1 MSRHVLVIG
10 CGLLGVSTAYF
21 LRRHGL
27 RVTVVDRSDGP
38 GRETSYANGALLHTS
53 LVDPWNAPGVLGQL
67 IHSIGREDS
76 ALLLRLRALPS
87 LLGWGLSFIRE
98 SRQARH
104 HANTLSNAAL
114 ASYSRQMMERL
125 RIETGIEYQQWFPG
139 TLLIF
144 RDEHSYAGALHR
156 MRALGARGIRARA
169 YSPAELATL
178 EPALSPVRGE
188 LVGGIH
194 YLDDEGGDAF
204 LFCTQLARAA
214 CRIGVEFAFG
224 TRVDCLQ
231 PDGRRL
237 RSVNCGGYTIEAD
250 AFVIAAGS
258 YSAELVAPLGIRLPI
273 RPVKGYS
280 ITVRRG
286 TSLAAPRLPVIDHAL
301 HTAIVPVGSDR
312 VRIAGTAEFAGHDL
326 SIPRARIDNLVTML
340 KRILPDFS
348 SELQLDDIEPWTGLR
363 PVSVDGV
370 PVLGRTSI
378 PNLYLNTGHGH
389 LGWTLAA
396 GSGRAVADVVAG
408 MNPALSMDPY
418 DPNRF

>member
-1 MSRHVLVIG
+1 MRRHVLVIG

-27 RVTVVDRSDGP
+27 QVTVVDRSGGP
-38 GRETSYANGALLHTS
+38 ARETSYANGALLHTS

-67 IHSIGREDS
+67 VRSIGREDS

-98 SRQARH
+98 SSHARH
-104 HANTLSNAAL
+104 QVNTLSNAAL

-125 RIETGIEYQQWFPG
+125 RIETAIEYQQWFPG

-144 RDEHSYAGALHR
+144 RNEASFAGALQR
-156 MRALGARGIRARA
+156 MRSLEASGIRARA
-169 YSPAELATL
+169 CSPAEVTAL
-178 EPALSPVRGE
+178 EPALSPVQSE
-188 LVGGIH
+188 LAGGIH

-204 LFCTQLARAA
+204 VFCTQLARAA
-214 CRIGVEFAFG
+214 RRMGVEFVFG
-224 TRVDCLQ
+224 TQVDCLRT
-231 PDGRRL
+231 DGGRL
-237 RSVNCGGYTIEAD
+237 RSVNCGGRTIEAD

-258 YSAELVAPLGIRLPI
+258 YSAELVEPLGIRLPI

-286 TSLAAPRLPVIDHAL
+286 ATLGAPRLPVIDHAL
-301 HTAIVPVGSDR
+301 HMAIVPVGSDR
-312 VRIAGTAEFAGHDL
+312 IRIAGTAEFAGYDL
-326 SIPRARIDNLVTML
+326 SITRARIDNLLALL
-340 KRILPDFS
+340 KRVLPEFS
-348 SELQLDDIEPWTGLR
+348 RELQVDDIEPWTGLR

-408 MNPALSMDPY
+408 VKPALSMKPY